1 MIFKPVALRPGMRHK
16 HGMRDEW
23 MPARGN
29 LVAECVRV
37 MRLRVGAGEWPNLL
51 PGERR
56 LAEALQV
63 GRDTVRLALQQ
74 LEREGL
80 LSPADAGSRRRI
92 LAAARGLAPSPGQG
106 LKIGLLAHRRLEQ
119 LPQPMLLEVDRIRDA
134 LADKGGSLEVF
145 APSWYEQKNP
155 AKRLEE
161 MVGEER
167 CAAWVLLRSS
177 AAVQGWFMKTKEPVL
192 IRGYPHPGIEL
203 PHLDVDWE
211 ATARHAA
218 GLLWRKGH
226 RRVVVLSPA
235 EPLMGV
241 AAAVEGVRSLGE
253 PGFEVIELTENGNS
267 SGVARAMTRALGLK
281 SPPTAIITTRP
292 RQAATAL
299 TWLAS
304 QGLRVPRDLSLI
316 TLAWEP
322 FLDHLLPEI
331 SGYRVDPDAVAK
343 LVVRRL
349 ERLAAGDP
357 NPGGNAWIT
366 PEIVRGA
373 SVAKRGDAPG

>member
-1 MIFKPVALRPGMRHK
+1 
-16 HGMRDEW
+16 

-37 MRLRVGAGEWPNLL
+37 MQLRIGAGEWPNLL

-56 LAEALQV
+56 LAEVLHV
-63 GRDTVRLALQQ
+63 GRDTIRLALQQ
-74 LEREGL
+74 LERDGL

-92 LAAARGLAPSPGQG
+92 LALGRGLPGAASG
-106 LKIGLLAHRRLEQ
+106 EFKIGLLAHRRLEQ

-145 APSWYEQKNP
+145 APAWYEQRNP

-161 MVGEER
+161 MVNEER
-167 CAAWVLLRSS
+167 CRAWILLRSS
-177 AAVQGWFMKTKEPVL
+177 AAVQGWFMKSKAPVL

-218 GLLWRKGH
+218 GMLWRKGH
-226 RRVVVLSPA
+226 RRVLVLLP
-235 EPLMGV
+235 EQPLMGV
-241 AAAVEGVRSLGE
+241 AAAVEGVKSLGE
-253 PGFEVIELTENGNS
+253 PGFEVHEMIENGS
-267 SGVARAMTRALGLK
+267 SLGVARTLGRALNLK
-281 SPPTAIITTRP
+281 FPPTAIITTRP

-304 QGLRVPRDLSLI
+304 QGLRVPRDLSLV

-331 SGYRVDPDAVAK
+331 SGYRVDPEAVAK

-349 ERLAAGDP
+349 ERLAAGDS

-366 PEIVRGA
+366 PEVVRGA
-373 SVAKRGDAPG
+373 SVAKRGDAPD